1 MGFET
6 ELLLII
12 LHTAFVLQYKIFN
25 RVHKNIYYK
34 INNTKEVMLNT
45 EQHWDPYNLKLQT
58 LALKFLLW
66 SRKYWIQLI
75 LAE

>member
-6 ELLLII
+6 ELLLIT
-12 LHTAFVLQYKIFN
+12 LHAAFVLQYKIFN

-45 EQHWDPYNLKLQT
+45 EQH
-58 LALKFLLW
+58 
-66 SRKYWIQLI
+66 
-75 LAE
+75 

>member
-12 LHTAFVLQYKIFN
+12 LHAAFVLQYKIFN

-45 EQHWDPYNLKLQT
+45 EQHWDPYNLKLQK

-66 SRKYWIQLI
+66 SRKY
-75 LAE
+75 